1 MHLYKPLDT
10 MMEALARTWETGLP
24 LREKTTLNVQLLTA
38 TAAEEEEAFAS
49 MTSEPEE
56 GNAVLFS
63 PAAKEL
69 AATS

>member
-1 MHLYKPLDT
+1 M
-10 MMEALARTWETGLP
+10 
-24 LREKTTLNVQLLTA
+24 REKTTLNVQLLTA

-56 GNAVLFS
+56 GKAVLFS
-63 PAAKEL
+63 PAPKEL